1 MHARRPEDGPVP
13 EPGRI
18 TVRDRTGHIHHSGV
32 VTSAP
37 GLYILGMPVLRT
49 RASTYIHGAAA
60 DSRALASHLH
70 SYLGSRHR

>member
-1 MHARRPEDGPVP
+1 MMQTTAVVIGAGQA
-13 EPGRI
+13 GR
-18 TVRDRTGHIHHSGV
+18 TQRWPSLRLLTPNWQM
-32 VTSAP
+32 A
-37 GLYILGMPVLRT
+37 LLGMPVLRT